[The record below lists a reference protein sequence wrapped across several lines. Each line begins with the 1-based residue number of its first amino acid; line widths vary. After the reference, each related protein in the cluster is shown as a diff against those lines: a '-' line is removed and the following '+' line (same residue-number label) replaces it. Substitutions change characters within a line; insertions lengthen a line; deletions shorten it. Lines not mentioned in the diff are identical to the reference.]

1 MIKKTILQ
9 GLDPKNQNPA
19 AFEKTLNDVKAK
31 MQAYIN
37 RLPKNQSTGNTGT
50 TAPAQNM
57 STTTASDWDF

>member
-9 GLDPKNQNPA
+9 GLDPKNQNPE

-37 RLPKNQSTGNTGT
+37 RLPKNQSTGTTPNTGS
-50 TAPAQNM
+50 TAPAG
-57 STTTASDWDF
+57 

>member
-9 GLDPKNQNPA
+9 GLDPRNQNPA

-37 RLPKNQSTGNTGT
+37 RLPQNQNT
-50 TAPAQNM
+50 
-57 STTTASDWDF
+57 

>member
-37 RLPKNQSTGNTGT
+37 RLPTGTPTGNTGT
-50 TAPAQNM
+50 TAP
-57 STTTASDWDF
+57 TPPVGG